1 MMRRWRLS
9 LKQRLLLLIT
19 ALMALLCVA
28 GGVYIVA
35 RAQNDIRGEM
45 HSATD
50 LIERYLGA
58 QLAVS
63 EVAWRQNNDLLPRL
77 ELAQLRDVHHV
88 QVSFYTNAGALAE
101 TSIDPHAK
109 KRRAP
114 RWFAWL
120 VQRSFVP
127 IPDST
132 QAVAFDGVRIGD
144 IVIHP
149 DPSYE
154 MDEIWNVTRG
164 LLGLLLVFFVLANA
178 LIWWAIV
185 RAMLPIERVRDA
197 LLQLGSGNLHMRLP
211 PFELPELAGV
221 SNEFNRMADRLEHS
235 TAENLRLTQ
244 RLIQT
249 QEDERARIAH
259 ELHDEIGQCITAIH
273 ADAAAIHCAD
283 PDRSDIANHG
293 GALDA
298 ARESA
303 AAIVDAAT
311 QIKNLLRSMLQRLRP
326 AALDELGL
334 GAALTELVGTFR
346 QRNADTACQ
355 FHLGSEVEG
364 LGGDLAKTVYRLIQE
379 GLTNIARHAQ
389 AKNVS
394 IDVHAA
400 AITQSGNADSTQA
413 LTVMLTDDGV
423 GFDPAAQTS
432 GFGLLGMRERV
443 QALGGEL
450 CIDSRPG
457 AGTRIVAM
465 LPFRE
470 TNTHEAEG
478 E

>member
-1 MMRRWRLS
+1 
-9 LKQRLLLLIT
+9 
-19 ALMALLCVA
+19 
-28 GGVYIVA
+28 
-35 RAQNDIRGEM
+35 
-45 HSATD
+45 
-50 LIERYLGA
+50 
-58 QLAVS
+58 
-63 EVAWRQNNDLLPRL
+63 
-77 ELAQLRDVHHV
+77 
-88 QVSFYTNAGALAE
+88 VSFYTNAGALAE
-101 TSIDPHAK
+101 TSVDPHAK
-109 KRRAP
+109 KLRAP

-149 DPSYE
+149 DPTYE

-178 LIWWAIV
+178 LIWWAVV
-185 RAMLPIERVRDA
+185 RAMRPIERVRDA
-197 LLQLGSGNLHMRLP
+197 LQQLGSGNLHMRLP

-273 ADAAAIHCAD
+273 ADAAAIQRAD
-283 PDRSDIANHG
+283 REPATADRLG
-293 GALDA
+293 VGLDA

-334 GAALTELVGTFR
+334 GAALTELVGTFC
-346 QRNADTACQ
+346 QRNADAVCQ
-355 FHLGSEVEG
+355 YHIGIEVEG
-364 LGGDLAKTVYRLIQE
+364 IDGDVGKTVYRLIQE
-379 GLTNIARHAQ
+379 GLTNITRHAQ
-389 AKNVS
+389 AKNVG
-394 IDVHAA
+394 INVRATVM
-400 AITQSGNADSTQA
+400 TQSGNVDTAQA
-413 LTVMLTDDGV
+413 LSVTLTDDGA
-423 GFDPAAQTS
+423 GFDPTAQTS

-450 CIDSRPG
+450 HIDSRPG
-457 AGTRIVAM
+457 AGTRIVAT
-465 LPFRE
+465 LPFQADGAERE
-470 TNTHEAEG
+470 
-478 E
+478 

>member
-19 ALMALLCVA
+19 VLMALLCVA

-101 TSIDPHAK
+101 TSVDPRAK
-109 KRRAP
+109 KLRAP

-149 DPSYE
+149 DPTYE

-178 LIWWAIV
+178 LIWWAVV
-185 RAMLPIERVRDA
+185 RAMRPIERVRDA
-197 LLQLGSGNLHMRLP
+197 LQQLGSGNLHMRLP
-211 PFELPELAGV
+211 PFDLPELAGV

-235 TAENLRLTQ
+235 TAENLRLNQ

-273 ADAAAIHCAD
+273 ADAAAIQRAAPGSDAVAD
-283 PDRSDIANHG
+283 RNDVGP
-293 GALDA
+293 DA

-303 AAIVDAAT
+303 AAIVEAAT

-326 AALDELGL
+326 AALGELGL
-334 GAALTELVGTFR
+334 GAALTELVGSFR
-346 QRNADTACQ
+346 QRNADAACQ
-355 FHLGSEVEG
+355 FHIGSEVEG
-364 LGGDLAKTVYRLIQE
+364 LDGDVAKTVYRLIQE
-379 GLTNIARHAQ
+379 GLTNITRHAR
-389 AKNVS
+389 AKNVG
-394 IDVHAA
+394 IDVRAA
-400 AITQSGNADSTQA
+400 AMTQSGKVDTAQA
-413 LTVMLTDDGV
+413 LRVTLTDDGA
-423 GFDPAAQTS
+423 GFDSGVQTS

-450 CIDSRPG
+450 RIDSRPG
-457 AGTRIVAM
+457 AGTRIVAK
-465 LPFRE
+465 LPFRADG
-470 TNTHEAEG
+470 AER